1 MNDLIEISNLLLI
14 NYWWIILPVCL
25 VLGTVMFLLTDNLFN
40 VFNNKVVNQTLVD
53 SGMKWDKYGNPIFDD
68 EQNLENN

>member
-25 VLGTVMFLLTDNLFN
+25 VLGTVMFLLTDSLFN